1 MIADEL
7 SIPQTQVFEI
17 VTGTLAMRKVLVEY
31 LAQHNEA
38 TLPHPSLLGPPDI
51 FSVPKNKID
60 AQGEA
65 SLTVLFMKVLNVRI
79 SNEEFFFPVKVKIL
93 DLSSGDE
100 KEGGENWSI
109 APLQRINSKYLE
121 KRFCKGARLLVS
133 TVFIIQVVIYMAII
147 LYAPAIALNAVTGL
161 SKWTSVFVTGLVC
174 TFYSTLG
181 GMKAVL
187 WTDLFQALL
196 MFSAV
201 FAVAIKGTMDIGGLS
216 EVWRIAKEGERIQ
229 FFNFDPDPTVRHTFW
244 TLVIGGFFTY
254 LSVHAVNQAQV
265 QRLLT
270 VRSLKESQIATGI
283 NVFLIFLFKIMLS
296 FAGIVIY
303 ANLSKCDPL
312 LRSEETNIYKAD
324 QILPYFVMTSLT
336 TFPGLPGLFIA
347 GVSSA
352 CLSSVSSAINS
363 LAAVTVEDFLFPL
376 YLHRFS
382 ESKVTIFTKLT
393 ALSYGIICISLT
405 FIVDKVDGI
414 YQFGLMLFNVIGGP
428 TLGIFSLGMLFRK
441 TTAEGA
447 ITGFVVSLFLSSAIG
462 TLGMIKGHKTQSH
475 HRSTEGCPGNDSITV
490 YWNPEYANQ
499 TAIGNSTF
507 FPQHLKTEQE

>member
-1 MIADEL
+1 MMF
-7 SIPQTQVFEI
+7 SNVF
-17 VTGTLAMRKVLVEY
+17 
-31 LAQHNEA
+31 
-38 TLPHPSLLGPPDI
+38 LPSPRARQPSLSQEEKRKEPERKSMD
-51 FSVPKNKID
+51 FSK
-60 AQGEA
+60 G
-65 SLTVLFMKVLNVRI
+65 SLTAFDYVILAAMLLLSTCIGIYYYFLDRRKPHGEYFLASRSMPVAPVAFSLMASFLSALTI
-79 SNEEFFFPVKVKIL
+79 LGLTAEFYMHGTQFIMINIGYVVGMPVATFVILPVFFNMQAA
-93 DLSSGDE
+93 SAFE
-100 KEGGENWSI
+100 
-109 APLQRINSKYLE
+109 YLE

-393 ALSYGIICISLT
+393 GN
-405 FIVDKVDGI
+405 
-414 YQFGLMLFNVIGGP
+414 GLLI
-428 TLGIFSLGMLFRK
+428 LLH
-441 TTAEGA
+441 
-447 ITGFVVSLFLSSAIG
+447 FL
-462 TLGMIKGHKTQSH
+462 
-475 HRSTEGCPGNDSITV
+475 E
-490 YWNPEYANQ
+490 
-499 TAIGNSTF
+499 
-507 FPQHLKTEQE
+507 